1 MTEKITQRDADAANL
16 RARGWTY
23 QRVAN
28 ELGYSNAS
36 GAFKAVQRALKASVR
51 EANDTAITLELDAL
65 DAMAN
70 AAWEVLDR
78 NHITISQG
86 RVVTIDGVP
95 VPDDAPVLAA
105 IDRLLKIQ
113 ERRAKLRGLDAPTTS
128 KVEVITEST
137 VDAAI
142 AQLEAELDERASTE
156 G

>member
-1 MTEKITQRDADAANL
+1 MTENLTQRDADAAKL

-28 ELGYSNAS
+28 ELGYANAS

-51 EANDTAITLELDAL
+51 EANDTAVALALDEL

-78 NHITISQG
+78 SHVTISQG
-86 RVVTIDGVP
+86 RVVTHDGVP

-113 ERRAKLRGLDAPTTS
+113 ERRAKLRGLDAPTAS
-128 KVEVITEST
+128 KVEVVTESV

-142 AQLEAELDERASTE
+142 AQLEAELHDRATAES
-156 G
+156 